1 MSNPIIQRAIEQ
13 QMREQARQ
21 QIQLQ
26 GVMGS
31 NRRKL
36 VVDKVNQQFG
46 GRLSPRHDSNMNG
59 ATYRSSH
66 HNM

>member
-1 MSNPIIQRAIEQ
+1 
-13 QMREQARQ
+13 MREQARQ